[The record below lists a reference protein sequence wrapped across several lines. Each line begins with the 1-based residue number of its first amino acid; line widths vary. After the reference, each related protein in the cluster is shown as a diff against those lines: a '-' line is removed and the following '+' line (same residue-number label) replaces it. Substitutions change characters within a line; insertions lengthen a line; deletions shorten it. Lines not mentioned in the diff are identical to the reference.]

1 MQTTLAGPVQA
12 KPSRKVVLFTS
23 SYGMGGVEVHLLDLA
38 RGLVRRGWEMSLIC
52 STRPQIEPL
61 RSQMR
66 RAGVTVYG
74 VSESRNPV
82 RLARRAW
89 RLFEIMRRNRG
100 GVFHLH
106 MQGEAGGDLVLVAAR
121 IAGIGAAVRT
131 LHNPP
136 IRPVSRAHRIQVGL
150 SDRLLDR
157 IICVSPETK
166 QAQVEAFNRDR
177 RKSVVITSGVDLER
191 FSAETSGDDA
201 RLELGIATDAPVV
214 GTVARLEEERK
225 GISEFIEMA
234 ADVARRWPRAR
245 FIVVGDGRLRAR
257 LEREAAD
264 LGLAGRCMFTGYR
277 EDVPRLLAA
286 MNVAV
291 FPSSYEAGPY
301 VMLEAMAMTRPVV
314 ITPTGLAL
322 DLIKPGLTGVLVPF
336 HDPAALSRAVDQ
348 LLSDPDLAR
357 RLGQAGHDIVAK
369 DFSTDAMVE
378 AVAGLYDELIMP
390 DKSAPILRHQWM

>member
-1 MQTTLAGPVQA
+1 
-12 KPSRKVVLFTS
+12 
-23 SYGMGGVEVHLLDLA
+23 MGGVEVHLQDLA
-38 RGLVRRGWEMSLIC
+38 RGLVRRNWDVSLIC
-52 STRPQIEPL
+52 STRPDIEPL
-61 RSQMR
+61 RGEMR
-66 RAGVTVYG
+66 RIGVNVYS
-74 VSESRNPV
+74 VLESRNPV

-89 RLFEIMRRNRG
+89 RLFQIMRRNRG

-106 MQGEAGGDLVLVAAR
+106 MQGEAGGDLALVAAR
-121 IAGIGAAVRT
+121 AAGMGAAVRT

-136 IRPVSRAHRIQVGL
+136 VRPVSRAHRIQVSL

-166 QAQVEAFNRDR
+166 QTQVEEFNRDR
-177 RKSVVITSGVDLER
+177 RKSVVIPSGVDLER
-191 FSAETSGDDA
+191 FSAMTSGEDA
-201 RLELGIATDAPVV
+201 RRELDIALDEPVI

-225 GISEFIEMA
+225 GISEFIAMA
-234 ADVARRWPRAR
+234 ADVAQRWPKAR
-245 FIVVGDGRLRAR
+245 FIIVGDGRLRPR
-257 LEREAAD
+257 LEREAHD
-264 LGLAGRCMFTGYR
+264 LGIAGRCVFTGYR
-277 EDVPRLLAA
+277 QDVPGLLAA
-286 MNVAV
+286 MDVAV

-301 VMLEAMAMTRPVV
+301 VMLEAMAMARPVV

-336 HDPAALSRAVDQ
+336 RDPVALSSAVDH
-348 LLSDPDLAR
+348 LLREPDMAR
-357 RLGQAGHDIVAK
+357 RMGDAGHDVVVK